1 MSERTYTGPFEKKKG
16 QRRMSER
23 ERSEWIRSIWFI
35 IAATF
40 VSHLALLL
48 DANKSFF

>member
-1 MSERTYTGPFEKKKG
+1 MGEHTYIGPFIKRKG
-16 QRRMSER
+16 RRSMSER
-23 ERSEWIRSIWFI
+23 ERSEWIRSIWFV

-40 VSHLALLL
+40 VIHLALLL